1 MDTNKA
7 TPDLK
12 PSAQPPSPED
22 LMEAR
27 RVDEE
32 GSKVPARESIYTV
45 CSTVSLSV
53 SPRFSQ
59 NLHCPIWNFCQ
70 SVTIEHISSWKLEFV
85 SVTIEHVSIWKL
97 EV

>member
-32 GSKVPARESIYTV
+32 GSKVPARESMYM
-45 CSTVSLSV
+45 
-53 SPRFSQ
+53 F
-59 NLHCPIWNFCQ
+59 NG
-70 SVTIEHISSWKLEFV
+70 EFV
-85 SVTIEHVSIWKL
+85 SVTQIQPELTLPNLEFLSVSPLNMCRFGSWKYDH
-97 EV
+97 

>member
-32 GSKVPARESIYTV
+32 GSKVPARDRPVEETTGADMRNNNNRSRPNNNRSRLTIA
-45 CSTVSLSV
+45 
-53 SPRFSQ
+53 
-59 NLHCPIWNFCQ
+59 IWTQELATFTK
-70 SVTIEHISSWKLEFV
+70 SM
-85 SVTIEHVSIWKL
+85 
-97 EV
+97 

>member
-12 PSAQPPSPED
+12 PSAQSPSPED

-32 GSKVPARESIYTV
+32 GSKVPARDRPVEGTTGADMRPTKSG
-45 CSTVSLSV
+45 
-53 SPRFSQ
+53 FSK
-59 NLHCPIWNFCQ
+59 
-70 SVTIEHISSWKLEFV
+70 TK
-85 SVTIEHVSIWKL
+85 
-97 EV
+97 